1 MPTMAAMQRIPRW
14 GPEVTLAV
22 LAGVVFLGC
31 LGSVDLWGKREQRAS
46 AEAIDTIDHNRW
58 LVAQIQG
65 RPRLEK
71 PPLPRW
77 TIAALMTLTG
87 RRDEWV
93 VRLPGALAALA
104 MVGLVTRLG
113 RDMGG
118 RSVGLASGLALTS
131 MMFFTAELRQAGN
144 DGPVALFTTLALVA
158 AWRRLHGESTRIDD
172 GPPGSPRWNLVFYIA
187 LGLGFL
193 TKGPII
199 LVLVALTLTTYLA
212 TVGQFRRGFGRLAD
226 GRGLLLFLVLAL
238 SWPVLVLIDDPNA
251 ARVWY
256 LEMAMKA
263 GSAGISPHRH
273 REILAADWPWMTAPW
288 MILASMAVFL
298 PFLPRGRAAR
308 PGIWFA
314 WWWAVG
320 NLVMF
325 CFWKVAK
332 PNYYLPCLPAVA
344 VLVGTQW
351 VRLTRAARDPRAP
364 LALGRL
370 VLQFHWV
377 VMVVAGLVAP
387 VVAAQVAPH
396 YLGWVVVLA
405 SALVIA
411 ATASA
416 WAWRRGADAGAM
428 APMVAA
434 WAFAILIGYGV
445 VAPADNRAHSHRALA
460 ATLDRLLPA
469 EARTIMFFHELD
481 EGLWF
486 YLHNHSLAPVPGSQP
501 RYNDM
506 FDLDDDLRANRL
518 VLDRDKRLA
527 IEKKILLDWLV
538 RPDRGSQYVL
548 IRNRVYDLFAADLV
562 GLATPVFREEGLK
575 RNELV
580 LLRIESPLPVTAR
593 PSATILR

>member
-1 MPTMAAMQRIPRW
+1 MPTMAARRWIQRW
-14 GPEVTLAV
+14 GPEATLAV
-22 LAGVVFLGC
+22 LACVVFLGC

-46 AEAIDTIDHNRW
+46 AEAIDTIDHDRW

-77 TIAALMTLTG
+77 TIAALMALTG
-87 RRDEWV
+87 RRDEWI

-144 DGPVALFTTLALVA
+144 DGPLALFTTLALVA
-158 AWRRLHGESTRIDD
+158 AWRRLHGESTRIGD
-172 GPPGSPRWNLVFYIA
+172 GPPGPRRWNLVFYVA

-199 LVLVALTLTTYLA
+199 LVLVALTLATYLA
-212 TVGQFRRGFGRLAD
+212 TVGRLGRGFGRLAD

-238 SWPVLVLIDDPNA
+238 SWPVLVLLDDPNA

-263 GSAGISPHRH
+263 GSAGVSPHRH

-288 MILASMAVFL
+288 MIVASMAVFL

-325 CFWKVAK
+325 CFWRVAK

-344 VLVGTQW
+344 LLVGTQW
-351 VRLTRAARDPRAP
+351 VGLTQAARDPRAP
-364 LALGRL
+364 LASGRL

-377 VMVVAGLVAP
+377 VMVVAALISP
-387 VVAAQVAPH
+387 VVAAQVAPQ
-396 YLGWVVVLA
+396 YLGWVMVLA
-405 SALVIA
+405 STLVAA

-434 WAFAILIGYGV
+434 WAVAILIGYGV
-445 VAPADNRAHSHRALA
+445 VAPSDNRAHSHRALA

-486 YLHNHSLAPVPGSQP
+486 YLQNRSLAPVPGSQP

-506 FDLDDDLRANRL
+506 FDLDNDLRANRL
-518 VLDRDKRLA
+518 VIDRDKRLE
-527 IEKKILLDWLV
+527 IEKRILLDWLV

-593 PSATILR
+593 PPATTLR